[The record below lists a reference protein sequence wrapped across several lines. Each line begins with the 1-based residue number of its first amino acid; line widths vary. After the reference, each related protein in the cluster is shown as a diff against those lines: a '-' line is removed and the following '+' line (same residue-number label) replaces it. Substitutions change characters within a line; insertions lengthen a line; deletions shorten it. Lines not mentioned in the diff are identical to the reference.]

1 MERYYITVLDFTDGK
16 VYQYEVGAGILSNED
31 YEAWLD
37 QKGHKLNSIE
47 WMLHKGSEIIT
58 S

>member
-1 MERYYITVLDFTDGK
+1 MYITVLDHTDAK
-16 VYQYEVGAGILSNED
+16 VYQYEVGAGMLSTED

-47 WMLHKGSEIIT
+47 WMLHEDGGIIT
-58 S
+58 N

>member
-1 MERYYITVLDFTDGK
+1 MYITVLNFVDGK
-16 VYQYEVGAGILSNED
+16 VYQYYVGEGMLSTED

-47 WMLHKGSEIIT
+47 WMLHKDSGIIT
-58 S
+58 N